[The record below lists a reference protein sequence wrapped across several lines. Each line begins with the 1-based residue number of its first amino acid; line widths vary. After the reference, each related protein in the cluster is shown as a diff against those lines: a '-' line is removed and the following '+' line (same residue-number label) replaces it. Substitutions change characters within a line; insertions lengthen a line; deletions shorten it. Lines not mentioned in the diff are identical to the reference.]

1 MDHDFHTRRSYRPVF
16 EPPINPLVNQSLVVE
31 VCGTNQ
37 FCIFDFQATGS
48 QSFAQNFVNSFSTYQ
63 QAVESRAELDWDA
76 FDKPRN
82 IQQYEDGAQKVLPPS
97 YFRHYNY
104 PGPAGQTYTDNKAA
118 FKRYRFRPHLL
129 NDVSTRHLS
138 TSLLG
143 ETVSIPIGIAPTA
156 TQRFAHKDAEVGMAK
171 GAEAVGGIMIRSSYA
186 NKFLKEI
193 RASAPGVVLWQNVYI
208 WKDRRYTEAL
218 IRKAEEAGCKALVIT
233 VDSPSTGVDTSD
245 FYRNYMIYNHEEC
258 RYVHE
263 LMHGVLVSKALIR
276 KAEEAGCKALVI
288 TVDSPSTGVDTSD
301 FYRNYMIYN
310 HEECRQSEIDL
321 DLEEQQEAKK
331 RGDPNLIM
339 FFTAQKD
346 PSITWKDITWV
357 KSLTSL
363 PIVCKGI
370 LTAEAAIQAVNAG
383 ADGIIVSS
391 HGGRQLDGVPA
402 PIDALA
408 EVVEAVRGRNVEVYM
423 DGGIRNGTDVL
434 KALARGAKA
443 VFVGRP
449 AIWGLACGHMTK
461 FN

>member
-1 MDHDFHTRRSYRPVF
+1 MLY
-16 EPPINPLVNQSLVVE
+16 LSLH
-31 VCGTNQ
+31 GT
-37 FCIFDFQATGS
+37 S
-48 QSFAQNFVNSFSTYQ
+48 SFNMSDV
-63 QAVESRAELDWDA
+63 L
-76 FDKPRN
+76 DKPRN

-171 GAEAVGGIMIRSSYA
+171 GAEAVGGLMIRSSYA

-208 WKDRRYTEAL
+208 WKDRRYT
-218 IRKAEEAGCKALVIT
+218 
-233 VDSPSTGVDTSD
+233 
-245 FYRNYMIYNHEEC
+245 
-258 RYVHE
+258 
-263 LMHGVLVSKALIR
+263 KALIR

-339 FFTAQKD
+339 FFTALKD

-370 LTAEAAIQAVNAG
+370 LTAEAATQAVNAG

-449 AIWGLACGHMTK
+449 ALWGLACGGASGVENVLRILRNELDFAMSLCGCPDVNNLPKDIVVHESFYHSPK
-461 FN
+461 HKL